1 VTSLTFDIFARDV
14 NASKEFDKLSRSLKN
29 SVRDFDDFG
38 TRAATSLA
46 KTANSL
52 ANLSTGIAAIESVG
66 SAVGNLSG
74 VLGLLPGAAADAG
87 AAFATLK
94 VGTAGFADGLKE
106 FADTSKIQKAAGG
119 VADAAVAA
127 TRRIEAA
134 EKTLASA
141 QRSAQDAQDNLRRA
155 REHAADQLQELALA
169 ERGASLSVED
179 ATIGLERAKERLAA
193 AQQQGATG
201 LDLQEA
207 QLGVKQAALAVDEA
221 KHNYADLAKEAE
233 HANKVGVEG
242 SDEVVAAKRQEA
254 DAAQAVK
261 DAQEEVARA
270 HEDAARA
277 ADKAST
283 ALGGTTAKFEALSA
297 NAKETVAAIFS
308 LKDSWTDLQHS
319 VADALFAGVG
329 QEIKDLGA
337 TYMPVLKTGMSEVAG
352 EFNKGAHSLG
362 DFLAQGEQVNSVKTI
377 FASTRDVAGTFSL
390 ALRPLVQILL
400 DIASVGSGMLPG
412 LTSGF
417 ANAAEN
423 AALFVRNAKDTGQ
436 LQGWI
441 QKGLDTLK
449 KLGELL
455 GNIGSIVA
463 TVFKGL
469 SLGGKDFLGTMLK
482 VTGQIKTFLQSFEGQ
497 QALKA
502 LGTALQ
508 TVSSVVTDVFLEA
521 LKQLAPIIVKLAP
534 GFAEL
539 AKIVGGALVTAL
551 QILGPILQGIA
562 TFLSANVGWL
572 GPLAVATLVLVEALK
587 VAIIVWR
594 ALQIA
599 LAISP
604 FGAIILAV
612 AGLAVLIIENWDH
625 IKAALAAAWEWIK
638 NVAAAAWEG
647 IKEYIVAPIVEAA
660 KWIGDKVGAIVQ
672 FFIDLPGR
680 VWSGLKDFAAG
691 VKHVILDP
699 IIDVVRW
706 VGEQIGNLIQFFI
719 DVPGRIGRALAN
731 LGGIIVDVLKA
742 ALNAVI
748 NALNWALDHSIN
760 WVIRTSNDIMKSVP
774 GFSGGGLPTIPHIPT
789 LHTGGMVPGRPGQE
803 SLWVLE
809 AGERVIPAGGGGSAQ
824 NIMVE
829 VTVNP
834 GSDHAAGNFI
844 SELFR
849 RQLASVTAVAVR

>member
-1 VTSLTFDIFARDV
+1 VTSLIFDIFARDV
-14 NASKEFDKLSRSLKN
+14 NASKEFEKLSRSLKN

-52 ANLSTGIAAIESVG
+52 AKLSTAISVLESVG

-254 DAAQAVK
+254 DAAQAVR

-277 ADKAST
+277 ADKASA
-283 ALGGTTAKFEALSA
+283 ALGGTTAKFQALSA
-297 NAKETVAAIFS
+297 NAKDTITAIVG

-390 ALRPLVQILL
+390 ALRPLVSILL

-449 KLGELL
+449 KFGELL

-508 TVSSVVTDVFLEA
+508 TVSSVVTDVFIEA

-539 AKIVGGALVTAL
+539 AQQVGGVLVTAL
-551 QILGPILQGIA
+551 QILGPILQAVAG
-562 TFLSANVGWL
+562 FLSDNMSWL
-572 GPLAVATLVLVEALK
+572 GPLAIAVLGLVEALK
-587 VAIIVWR
+587 IAIIVWR

-612 AGLAVLIIENWDH
+612 AALAVLIIENWDR

-638 NVAAAAWEG
+638 NAAGVAWEA
-647 IKEYIVAPIVEAA
+647 IKNVIVDPIVTAA
-660 KWIGDKVGAIVQ
+660 KWIGDKVGVIVQ
-672 FFIDLPGR
+672 WFADLPGR
-680 VWSGLKDFAAG
+680 AWGALKDFGAG
-691 VKHVILDP
+691 IKRVIIDP
-699 IIDVVRW
+699 IQTAVDWIKNAWNGIVD
-706 VGEQIGNLIQFFI
+706 FFGTL
-719 DVPGRIGRALAN
+719 PLRIGAALGRLA
-731 LGGIIVDVLKA
+731 GIIGDIFKGVI
-742 ALNAVI
+742 NAVI
-748 NALNWALDHSIN
+748 TAINWFLDHTVN
-760 WVIRTSNDIMKSVP
+760 FVIRTSNQVMRAVP
-774 GFSGGGLPTIPHIPT
+774 GFSGGDIPPVPPIPK
-789 LHTGGMVPGRPGQE
+789 LHTGGLVPGRPGQE
-803 SLWVLE
+803 SIWMLE
-809 AGERVIPAGGGGSAQ
+809 AGERVIPAGRNGGDGEVHVHFHGPVGSSQ
-824 NIMVE
+824 ELENWLVE
-829 VTVNP
+829 
-834 GSDHAAGNFI
+834 GLDR
-844 SELFR
+844 LR
-849 RQLASVTAVAVR
+849 RRGRLA